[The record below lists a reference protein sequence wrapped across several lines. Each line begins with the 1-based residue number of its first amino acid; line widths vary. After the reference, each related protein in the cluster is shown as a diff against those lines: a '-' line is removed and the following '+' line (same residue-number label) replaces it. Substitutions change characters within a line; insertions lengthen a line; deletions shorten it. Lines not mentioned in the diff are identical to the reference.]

1 MNQISIVSSMKD
13 HGKKMNHHISPV
25 GLKPKYE
32 QKYVQYLKR
41 RYGLKRAKLFSKP
54 ISS

>member
-1 MNQISIVSSMKD
+1 MRKTRKGMNQHICSI
-13 HGKKMNHHISPV
+13 

-32 QKYVQYLKR
+32 QKYLQYLKR
-41 RYGLKRAKLFSKP
+41 RYGNKRAKLFSKS